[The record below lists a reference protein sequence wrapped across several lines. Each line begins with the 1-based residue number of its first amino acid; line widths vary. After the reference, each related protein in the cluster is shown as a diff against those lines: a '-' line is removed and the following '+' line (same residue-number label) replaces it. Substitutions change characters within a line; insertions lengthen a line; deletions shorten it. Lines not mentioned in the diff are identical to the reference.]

1 MYLGLEDANKIY
13 KLMSFG
19 LDNSP
24 TLQEKKCADVQ
35 IDSKQ
40 SEHVPVVASVSD
52 GPPTMKAS
60 MDVNSVSEVCI
71 ASVTFSDSN
80 DSM

>member
-24 TLQEKKCADVQ
+24 TPQEKKCADIQ
-35 IDSKQ
+35 MDSKQ

-52 GPPTMKAS
+52 GPPMKAS
-60 MDVNSVSEVCI
+60 VDVNSVPEVCI
-71 ASVTFSDSN
+71 TFSDSS
-80 DSM
+80 DSV